1 MQPKGGVFAC
11 MGCGAEADLRNEDG
25 SRAMFTRAPAP
36 GSGQR
41 AVLISVLLL
50 LLAAGAAGWAFLR
63 FGAPGLKGPAR
74 PLVAEAAATPEM
86 RTGLAAAFEPGVRE
100 GLIAS
105 FGTSGAD
112 DVLGLTV
119 LSGGRIAV
127 LLRSR
132 SASAPDEDAVH
143 LVFLD
148 GGETLAAARLA
159 VRGLVRSGSV
169 AALPDGSLLALIA
182 DAGGLRLEG
191 LDPAGVRLWKHEWPT
206 AGLGPAAPALMAEQG
221 VIAVTAPVEAPRE
234 TPGDAGGAALMAA
247 MLTPDGRLAWQR
259 TFAAASAGGAAAALD
274 GGDLL
279 LTYPSTGDSGEAGHR
294 LVRLSSA
301 GDTLSDAPLEGR
313 FEAVAALVAG
323 PGTGARLLAGRPLPA
338 VSSVTSGGTRLWET
352 EVLAALLNDRLFL
365 MPEAGGGVRVL
376 SAYRLSDV
384 QTDVSWAEVDASGAL
399 ATVHAARLPPGAEI
413 GAVFPVGGGRV
424 LVAGSAP
431 AKAGEASDAFVLS
444 LGGAGS
450 APGAGVPLFTA
461 PPPPP
466 RPAPP
471 GASGADVLQYS
482 RPDTGPTPDPKPGPE
497 PGIEQ
502 GPEAA
507 PGGRGGAPCTF
518 ACLGQDGPF
527 RVQQTVSLA
536 EAGGAA
542 GLRDI
547 QSIVCRAGGGTPYP
561 AERPA
566 CAAP

>member
-1 MQPKGGVFAC
+1 
-11 MGCGAEADLRNEDG
+11 
-25 SRAMFTRAPAP
+25 
-36 GSGQR
+36 
-41 AVLISVLLL
+41 
-50 LLAAGAAGWAFLR
+50 
-63 FGAPGLKGPAR
+63 
-74 PLVAEAAATPEM
+74 M

-148 GGETLAAARLA
+148 GRETLVAARLA

-191 LDPAGVRLWKHEWPT
+191 LDPAGVRLWKHEWPA

-221 VIAVTAPVEAPRE
+221 VIAVTAPVEAPGE

-274 GGDLL
+274 SGDLL
-279 LTYPSTGDSGEAGHR
+279 LTYPSNGDGGEAGHK
-294 LVRLSSA
+294 LVRLSLA

-352 EVLAALLNDRLFL
+352 EVVAALLNDRLFL

-384 QTDVSWAEVDASGAL
+384 QTDVSWSQVDASGAL
-399 ATVHAARLPPGAEI
+399 VGVHAARLPPGAEI

-431 AKAGEASDAFVLS
+431 AKAGEASDAFLLS
-444 LGGAGS
+444 LGGAGL
-450 APGAGVPLFTA
+450 APGAGAPASTA
-461 PPPPP
+461 PL
-466 RPAPP
+466 PAPASR
-471 GASGADVLQYS
+471 GASGAVVLPGS
-482 RPDTGPTPDPKPGPE
+482 VPDPTSAPAPDPAPDPDPQPGPE
-497 PGIEQ
+497 G
-502 GPEAA
+502 A
-507 PGGRGGAPCTF
+507 PAGGGAAACTF

-527 RVQQTVSLA
+527 RVQQAVPGG
-536 EAGGAA
+536 EAGAGA

-547 QSIVCRAGGGTPYP
+547 QSIVCRASGGTPDL